1 VTCLLDVQERLRDTS
16 TDVFN
21 NLMLPDRLTNLRES
35 IHSPCIGGSGSNAK
49 TIDPQSIKQVL
60 CQSAENSENGR
71 LKSLKTMCY
80 SGIVGINRE
89 SHMSSH
95 CRYLRTGIMTGGAK
109 LLIAYECA
117 AVAEGRQRSAT
128 SSHPNNKHRQHK
140 VQVAYRCCWNAHRH
154 SLCEKNLWN
163 CFRIL

>member
-1 VTCLLDVQERLRDTS
+1 
-16 TDVFN
+16 
-21 NLMLPDRLTNLRES
+21 MLPDRFTNLRES

-60 CQSAENSENGR
+60 CQSAENSENGQ
-71 LKSLKTMCY
+71 LKPKKTKCY
-80 SGIVGINRE
+80 GVLVGTNRE

-117 AVAEGRQRSAT
+117 AVAEGRQGGSKAT
-128 SSHPNNKHRQHK
+128 QRNNNNKQRTVHAACHRCDK
-140 VQVAYRCCWNAHRH
+140 NTKKYRAVK
-154 SLCEKNLWN
+154 SAGT
-163 CFRIL
+163 